1 MPSTLVLNADQNV
14 RPALGTWIDN
24 NKDLLHGFSIRIAED
39 VLAQLQLQ
47 GKASSLNIQPTLAI
61 EKGGD
66 IALAAEILD
75 GEVSG
80 LIHFSYASTEG
91 SSSVLTSPLVRAALL
106 NDLPIA
112 LNPAT
117 ASALIR
123 GVKGSRRGF
132 LIFNPVAGQGDPQ
145 EELAEIRSHL
155 EPQIMLEVWLTKP
168 DLDPAEQARELIQEI
183 KAFDQTGEGES
194 ILIASGGDGTV
205 GAVASAMVG
214 SDIHLGIIPRGT
226 ANAFSVAL
234 GIPTSIKSA
243 CTNLLLGNTRRVDVA
258 DCNGKPMILLCGLG
272 FEAGMVDKASRE
284 LKNIFGPMAYIFSG
298 AKQMFDQKPFNAT
311 LRIEDSTY
319 QLQASAITVANAAPA
334 TSVMAQG
341 FGQVIPDDG
350 LMEVIVA
357 TPKDRA
363 SGLSVLSSL
372 AWSALNNNTSQ
383 NDNLACFRTKQIEV
397 ELEETQKLVVDGE
410 ILDTSKVTV
419 SINPGALQ
427 VVTPIR
433 LKP

>member
-1 MPSTLVLNADQNV
+1 
-14 RPALGTWIDN
+14 
-24 NKDLLHGFSIRIAED
+24 
-39 VLAQLQLQ
+39 
-47 GKASSLNIQPTLAI
+47 
-61 EKGGD
+61 
-66 IALAAEILD
+66 
-75 GEVSG
+75 
-80 LIHFSYASTEG
+80 
-91 SSSVLTSPLVRAALL
+91 
-106 NDLPIA
+106 
-112 LNPAT
+112 
-117 ASALIR
+117 
-123 GVKGSRRGF
+123 
-132 LIFNPVAGQGDPQ
+132 
-145 EELAEIRSHL
+145 
-155 EPQIMLEVWLTKP
+155 MLEVWLTKP

-234 GIPTSIKSA
+234 GIPTGIKSA

-311 LRIEDSTY
+311 LRIEESTY

-419 SINPGALQ
+419 SIHPGALQ

>member
-1 MPSTLVLNADQNV
+1 MPSTLVLNADRNV

-24 NKDLLHGFSIRIAED
+24 NTDLLLGFSLRIAED

-47 GKASSLNIQPTLAI
+47 GKALSLNIQPTLAI

-75 GEVSG
+75 GDVSG
-80 LIHFSYASTEG
+80 LVHFSYASTEG

-106 NDLPIA
+106 NDQPIA

-234 GIPTSIKSA
+234 GIPTSIK
-243 CTNLLLGNTRRVDVA
+243 
-258 DCNGKPMILLCGLG
+258 
-272 FEAGMVDKASRE
+272 
-284 LKNIFGPMAYIFSG
+284 
-298 AKQMFDQKPFNAT
+298 
-311 LRIEDSTY
+311 
-319 QLQASAITVANAAPA
+319 
-334 TSVMAQG
+334 
-341 FGQVIPDDG
+341 
-350 LMEVIVA
+350 
-357 TPKDRA
+357 
-363 SGLSVLSSL
+363 
-372 AWSALNNNTSQ
+372 
-383 NDNLACFRTKQIEV
+383 
-397 ELEETQKLVVDGE
+397 
-410 ILDTSKVTV
+410 
-419 SINPGALQ
+419 
-427 VVTPIR
+427 
-433 LKP
+433 